1 MSTVYLKFL
10 TVVFFLSLQTNAQQ
24 LEQLDF
30 LVGTWKVEGK
40 PTYEHWSK
48 EENILI
54 GESFKVKDDIKY
66 VSETL
71 RIEQIDNA
79 IIYSASVLNQ
89 NEGKTIAFTLNSEVT
104 DKLSFENTTHDFPK
118 KIRYT
123 KLTDNELFVE
133 VLGDNDQGFSFKMQ
147 KQ

>member
-1 MSTVYLKFL
+1 
-10 TVVFFLSLQTNAQQ
+10 
-24 LEQLDF
+24 
-30 LVGTWKVEGK
+30 
-40 PTYEHWSK
+40 
-48 EENILI
+48 
-54 GESFKVKDDIKY
+54 VKDDIKY